1 MENID
6 ERIKD
11 VMAGVFGVDSELLN
25 DDSSHDNVDGWDS
38 IKHLDLIV
46 SLEEEFDVTIPME
59 EVNNLVSY
67 KYIKLMIQELLG

>member
-11 VMAGVFGVDSELLN
+11 VMAGVFGVDRGSLN
-25 DDSSHDNVDGWDS
+25 DDSSHDNVEGWDS

>member
-11 VMAGVFGVDSELLN
+11 VMAGVFGVDSESLN
-25 DDSSHDNVDGWDS
+25 DDSSHDNVEGWDS

-46 SLEEEFDVTIPME
+46 LI
-59 EVNNLVSY
+59 
-67 KYIKLMIQELLG
+67 ELTYQ